1 MILSCYTKQS
11 KIKSLYAHYCDRFI
25 TGSYIKTGYVVGFNM
40 NFLLSAAAVYF
51 GPLDF
56 YFTHLARS
64 LNDAGVFNNLFWY
77 ITWTGSASFMVITI
91 VALYLGGARKEALV
105 FAVVWGISSVL
116 TLGMK
121 GIIARPRPNDLG
133 IAPIDQA
140 AFPSGHAMDAFALAT
155 TMSIY
160 HQKFRY
166 AMFAWALLI
175 GFSRLYLGFHY
186 FTDVIAGA
194 LIGSA
199 ISFFVTRAAL
209 HRDKEISF
217 ISRREPLSLESWRSI
232 AKLPYIFIV
241 QMLAIVRAIS
251 IKPKQRLNYDNCK
264 KI

>member
-1 MILSCYTKQS
+1 
-11 KIKSLYAHYCDRFI
+11 
-25 TGSYIKTGYVVGFNM
+25 M
-40 NFLLSAAAVYF
+40 NFLLPVAAVYF

-91 VALYLGGARKEALV
+91 VALYLSGARKEALI
-105 FAVVWGISSVL
+105 FAVVWGIGTIL

-121 GIIARPRPNDLG
+121 GIIGRPRPNDLG

-140 AFPSGHAMDAFALAT
+140 AFPSGHTMDAFALAT

-209 HRDKEISF
+209 HRDKEVSF

-232 AKLPYIFIV
+232 ARLPYIFIV

>member
-1 MILSCYTKQS
+1 MDYTALSLNIVT
-11 KIKSLYAHYCDRFI
+11 RFS
-25 TGSYIKTGYVVGFNM
+25 TGSYIKTDYVISCDM
-40 NFLLSAAAVYF
+40 NFLLPMAAVYL

-77 ITWTGSASFMVITI
+77 ITWTGSATFMVITI
-91 VALYLGGARKEALV
+91 VSLYLSGARKEALI
-105 FAVVWGISSVL
+105 FAVVWGIGSIL

-121 GIIARPRPNDLG
+121 DFIGRPRPNDLG
-133 IAPIDQA
+133 ISPIDQA
-140 AFPSGHAMDAFALAT
+140 AFPSGHTMDAFALAT
-155 TMSIY
+155 TISVY

-175 GFSRLYLGFHY
+175 GFSRIYLGFHY

-199 ISFFVTRAAL
+199 VSFFVTRAAL
-209 HRDKEISF
+209 HRDEEVSC
-217 ISRREPLSLESWRSI
+217 ISRREHLSLKSWKSI
-232 AKLPYIFIV
+232 VRLPYMFVV

-251 IKPKQRLNYDNCK
+251 IKPKQRPHYEDCTES
-264 KI
+264 